1 MVLARTTPGVGVCET
16 IARMDSSLRAEL
28 NSLRLRAYG
37 RSANGALD
45 PETVRRLQELEACA
59 REDGS
64 VHVDGSAKTSE
75 LPVPSE
81 DASST
86 FSPEA
91 REPPAAKAASPVE
104 SHAHGLVRRSWRGP
118 SRVMLA
124 LWTVS
129 VATSAAIAAAA
140 TFSVVG
146 ILPVAVVNNA
156 PQIAT
161 LEPNP
166 AITVPVGFS
175 GAGASSIAYE
185 FYGLTLFETSWNM
198 SGVGGVGGDCFV
210 AVLTSDIPEEENV
223 QGGYTMSGPSY
234 GGCRVGNFP
243 ATVTM
248 AVDSSAPPELRT
260 EFPNGVV
267 QFVKDGDRIGVFL
280 GDSLRD

>member
-1 MVLARTTPGVGVCET
+1 MGWGVCET
-16 IARMDSSLRAEL
+16 IAKMDSSLRAEL
-28 NSLRLRAYG
+28 DTLRLRAYG
-37 RSANGALD
+37 RSANGDID
-45 PETVRRLQELEACA
+45 PETVRRLQELEAQA
-59 REDGS
+59 REICS
-64 VHVDGSAKTSE
+64 VHVDGAARTSE

-81 DASST
+81 DALSMSSR
-86 FSPEA
+86 EA
-91 REPPAAKAASPVE
+91 RELPTTKAASSVE
-104 SHAHGLVRRSWRGP
+104 THSHGRVHRSWRGP
-118 SRVMLA
+118 GRMMLA
-124 LWTVS
+124 LWAVS

-146 ILPVAVVNNA
+146 ILPVAVVNDA

-175 GAGASSIAYE
+175 GAGASSVAYD

-210 AVLTSDIPEEENV
+210 AVLTSDIPEKENV

-248 AVDSSAPPELRT
+248 AVDSAAPPELRT
-260 EFPNGVV
+260 QFPNGVL
-267 QFVKDGDRIGVFL
+267 QFIKDGDRIGVFL

>member
-1 MVLARTTPGVGVCET
+1 
-16 IARMDSSLRAEL
+16 MDSSLRAEL
-28 NSLRLRAYG
+28 DTLRLRAYG

-45 PETVRRLQELEACA
+45 PDTVRRLQELEAQA

-64 VHVDGSAKTSE
+64 VHVDGAARTSE

-81 DASST
+81 DALST
-86 FSPEA
+86 FPREA
-91 REPPAAKAASPVE
+91 RELPTAKTAS

-118 SRVMLA
+118 SRVVLA
-124 LWTVS
+124 LWAVS

-146 ILPVAVVNNA
+146 ILPVVVVSDA

-161 LEPNP
+161 LEPNS

-175 GAGASSIAYE
+175 GAGASSVVYE

-198 SGVGGVGGDCFV
+198 SGVGGIGGDCFV

-234 GGCRVGNFP
+234 GGWRAGHFP
-243 ATVTM
+243 RPPPRGGGH
-248 AVDSSAPPELRT
+248 APPPQRGNHIAYTVMRVVSETMVWART
-260 EFPNGVV
+260 S
-267 QFVKDGDRIGVFL
+267 
-280 GDSLRD
+280 DSV

>member
-1 MVLARTTPGVGVCET
+1 MVLA
-16 IARMDSSLRAEL
+16 
-28 NSLRLRAYG
+28 
-37 RSANGALD
+37 
-45 PETVRRLQELEACA
+45 
-59 REDGS
+59 
-64 VHVDGSAKTSE
+64 
-75 LPVPSE
+75 
-81 DASST
+81 
-86 FSPEA
+86 
-91 REPPAAKAASPVE
+91 
-104 SHAHGLVRRSWRGP
+104 
-118 SRVMLA
+118 
-124 LWTVS
+124 LWAVS

-146 ILPVAVVNNA
+146 ILPVVVVNDA

-161 LEPNP
+161 LEPNS

-175 GAGASSIAYE
+175 GAGASSVVYE

-198 SGVGGVGGDCFV
+198 SGVGGIGGDCFV

-248 AVDSSAPPELRT
+248 AVDSAAPPELRT
-260 EFPNGVV
+260 QFPNGVL
-267 QFVKDGDRIGVFL
+267 QFIKDGDRIGVFL